1 MIPDPTRL
9 DVIDMEV
16 VPTEEELGPHHIEGR
31 SPWRLAIERLRR
43 DRAAVIAF
51 VVIVVVVLI
60 AVFAPIF
67 ATLTGHG
74 VNHQFRDTGL
84 TPTGL
89 PKGPGHTFWL
99 GTDDLGRDVLVRIAY
114 GARISLLVGVV
125 ATLITVTI
133 GTVLG
138 MAAGYFGGIVDT
150 VIGRV
155 VDVVL
160 SLPYLLF
167 ALALVSVS
175 KPGLKIVIVV
185 IAIFEWAAIARI
197 VRGQVLSL
205 REKEFI
211 EASRSLGASSWRIMF
226 IDILPNIMA
235 QVIVYTTLLIP
246 VAIIFEA
253 ALSFLGVGIPPPT
266 ADWGQMI
273 SESQSV
279 YQQAWWFL
287 LFPSIALLLT
297 TVAFNILGD
306 GVRDAL
312 DPRVDRL

>member
-1 MIPDPTRL
+1 
-9 DVIDMEV
+9 
-16 VPTEEELGPHHIEGR
+16 
-31 SPWRLAIERLRR
+31 
-43 DRAAVIAF
+43 
-51 VVIVVVVLI
+51 
-60 AVFAPIF
+60 
-67 ATLTGHG
+67 
-74 VNHQFRDTGL
+74 
-84 TPTGL
+84 
-89 PKGPGHTFWL
+89 
-99 GTDDLGRDVLVRIAY
+99 
-114 GARISLLVGVV
+114 
-125 ATLITVTI
+125 
-133 GTVLG
+133 
-138 MAAGYFGGIVDT
+138 MAAAYLGGIVDT
-150 VIGRV
+150 VVSRL
-155 VDVVL
+155 VDIVL

-185 IAIFEWAAIARI
+185 IAVFGWAAIARI

-246 VAIIFEA
+246 VSIIFEA

-287 LFPSIALLLT
+287 LFPSIALLVT